1 MTMAEKVEALR
12 LAKLFSQVSAEK
24 LEMLAGRASVR
35 RLQQGEV
42 LFTRGEAARGMYVVV
57 SGVLRAFRE
66 SEGGREQTI
75 HVERTGAVLADV
87 PMFDDGPYPSTAMA
101 EENAT
106 VLLLER
112 EDVRKFL
119 LENPEVAFAA
129 LGIMAARLR
138 KVSALVEELSLHDV
152 AQRLAKMLLEEAAKS
167 GVVEDGVSFSL
178 ATPQQRIAARL
189 GSVREV
195 ISRHLGRLVEEGLIE
210 VRGHRIAILNVAG
223 LEAKT
228 K

>member
-1 MTMAEKVEALR
+1 MTVGQRVEALR
-12 LAKLFSQVSAEK
+12 STQLFAQASAEK
-24 LEMLAGRASVR
+24 LEMLAGRSSAR
-35 RLQQGEV
+35 RLRQGEV
-42 LFTRGEAARGMYVVV
+42 LFTRGGEARGMYVVV

-87 PMFDDGPYPSTAMA
+87 PMFDDGPYPSTVMA

-106 VLLLER
+106 VLFLEKD
-112 EDVRKFL
+112 DVRKFL
-119 LENPEVAFAA
+119 LENSEVAFAA
-129 LGIMAARLR
+129 LRIMSARLR
-138 KVSALVEELSLHDV
+138 KVTALVEELSLRDV

-178 ATPQQRIAARL
+178 GTPHQRIAARL
-189 GSVREV
+189 GCVREV
-195 ISRHLGRLVEEGLIE
+195 ISRHLGRLVEERLIE

-223 LEAKT
+223 LQAKT